1 MPNITRMTAESLFT
15 LRVIQTLVNLMIETI
30 ERDRDAARYED
41 LCQRLGVEIEAL
53 REKGA

>member
-15 LRVIQTLVNLMIETI
+15 LRVMQTLVNLMIETI

-41 LCQRLGVEIEAL
+41 LCQRLRVEIEAL